1 MVPIPLFPIMGGY
14 SIGFLNQFFGIRT
27 HYQMVLTLW
36 CVGNTNTCVFIS
48 LLKRH
53 QVVAAIE
60 QKNMLP
66 APMLKFSQIFSNVLP
81 GALYIE
87 KANIELSKF
96 QKYSSIAA
104 WLSEV
109 KGIAIYDIDVS
120 LNPSFFFL
128 TFGIMSGTFILSTS
142 YAILYTQLYVML
154 NSIKSKISHKTFKKH
169 SVAIVSTVMQNLV
182 FVIFFVSP
190 IFLLAIVI
198 YTGRDASAACII
210 MVVIISF
217 HSSVNTL
224 VMCFTFPSFRIAILL
239 FPFRICKNQ
248 SRNITIVPPVNNM
261 SGTVQRAKLAVQ

>member
-1 MVPIPLFPIMGGY
+1 MLSSSRETVEQSIRIFMGTSGIV
-14 SIGFLNQFFGIRT
+14 SFFINCFGIYLICYHHGMMDDYR
-27 HYQMVLTLW
+27 YY
-36 CVGNTNTCVFIS
+36 
-48 LLKRH
+48 LLYF
-53 QVVAAIE
+53 

-81 GALYIE
+81 LVGTIAYAFSEPNDSQKRKIIDE
-87 KANIELSKF
+87 
-96 QKYSSIAA
+96 KYSSIAA

-198 YTGRDASAACII
+198 YTGRDASG
-210 MVVIISF
+210 S
-217 HSSVNTL
+217 
-224 VMCFTFPSFRIAILL
+224 
-239 FPFRICKNQ
+239 
-248 SRNITIVPPVNNM
+248 
-261 SGTVQRAKLAVQ
+261 LA

>member
-1 MVPIPLFPIMGGY
+1 
-14 SIGFLNQFFGIRT
+14 
-27 HYQMVLTLW
+27 MVLTLW

-81 GALYIE
+81 LVGTIAYAFSEPNDSQKRKIIDE
-87 KANIELSKF
+87 
-96 QKYSSIAA
+96 KYSSIAA

-109 KGIAIYDIDVS
+109 KGIAIYDID
-120 LNPSFFFL
+120 
-128 TFGIMSGTFILSTS
+128 
-142 YAILYTQLYVML
+142 
-154 NSIKSKISHKTFKKH
+154 
-169 SVAIVSTVMQNLV
+169 NLV